1 LNNAA
6 HNEPH
11 ALTIARPYL
20 SSSDQSI
27 KLVSFHSGDGFVF
40 LNFPLAWIVD
50 QPSAYPASIRRFA
63 AIAASITA
71 RIL

>member
-1 LNNAA
+1 MRRTMNLTRSRSL
-6 HNEPH
+6 
-11 ALTIARPYL
+11 ALIFP
-20 SSSDQSI
+20 SSDKSI